1 MMISSSIDPTLLSFK
16 CSCWRSGRNRK
27 LFATSRRRRSNL
39 SKFFNISSSDSSPAM
54 SSVSDP
60 EVCPDS
66 KLALLEAD
74 NLPLE
79 SNSPMG
85 DDEDDP
91 EEEEGELELG
101 FGLEIGDRREDD

>member
-1 MMISSSIDPTLLSFK
+1 
-16 CSCWRSGRNRK
+16 
-27 LFATSRRRRSNL
+27 
-39 SKFFNISSSDSSPAM
+39 M

-66 KLALLEAD
+66 KLALLEAN

-101 FGLEIGDRREDD
+101 FDLEIGDRREDD